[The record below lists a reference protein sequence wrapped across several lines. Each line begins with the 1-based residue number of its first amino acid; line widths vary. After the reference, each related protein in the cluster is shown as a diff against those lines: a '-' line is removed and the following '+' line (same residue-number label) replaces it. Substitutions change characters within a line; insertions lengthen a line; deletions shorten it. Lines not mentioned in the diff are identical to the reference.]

1 MARRPDGAEVAAVVQ
16 RIFRG
21 GLRSG
26 MSSFQPDLAAWTAAT
41 ASDLRARFVD
51 RPDESSDTFLVKLR
65 RQLTDAPDEA
75 IVLAA
80 ELLFVNMAPLVP
92 EQIGLRKKLEI
103 LREVLSWADR
113 RMDVR
118 PEMEP
123 ALKGFLHGGQGF
135 LNYRWAQFQIL
146 VLLVE
151 RLARTECSEREELF
165 SDPWRFRAL
174 CFGIQDAVGH
184 KKGRAQIHVLLFTL
198 FPDDFQP
205 IASAHHKHEIL
216 NAFADELPDPT
227 GNDDKDLLTLSRAL
241 EVQIGRPVDF
251 YDEPWVGRWRK
262 GAVQHEQRGWLV
274 RGNNVDGHDFI
285 PAWLSQGYCSLAW
298 REAPEI
304 AAGATKQHVR
314 QAVAEAMPEATAQL
328 RGAAAYQL
336 HVFLTV
342 MQPGDLVVT
351 VTPDEVHVGTVQ
363 GPATYDPSEGPDNAR
378 RRPVRWATAERPLVR
393 ADLPE
398 KVQARLPL
406 PPAVYDISSVAA
418 ELAERAGLEDA
429 VADVIAEADV
439 TTPLEFPP
447 VTQELADELLM
458 PLEWLQETAE
468 QLQEQRQL
476 VLHGPPGTGKTHVA
490 RVLAKHLAGPDR
502 VQLVQ
507 FHPSYTYEDFFEGFR
522 PGKGDSGSVVFEVQ
536 PGPFRLLAERAR
548 KDPANPYFL
557 IIDEINRANLAKV
570 FGELYFLL
578 EYREEPITV
587 QYSPHDPFHLPGNL
601 FLIGTMNTAD
611 RSIALVDAAMRRR
624 FAFRRLSPEKPPV
637 QGLLTRWLHARGLPD
652 TAARLLDELN
662 SRLGDADRAI
672 GPSYLMKPAVA
683 RPGGLDLIWR
693 TQILPL
699 LEDQLHG
706 TGVDVEVEYGLASL
720 HAAVG
725 PTAAPAGVPSP
736 APSPPDRSAISPS
749 PALRP

>member
-1 MARRPDGAEVAAVVQ
+1 MARRPDGAEVAVAVRRV
-16 RIFRG
+16 FRG
-21 GLRSG
+21 GLLSG
-26 MSSFQPDLAAWTAAT
+26 KSAFRPDLAAWTAAT

-51 RPDESSDTFLVKLR
+51 RPDESSDTFLAKLR
-65 RQLTDAPDEA
+65 RQLAGAPDET

-92 EQIGLRKKLEI
+92 EQIGIPKKLQI
-103 LREVLSWADR
+103 LREVLSWAGSPPEVHP
-113 RMDVR
+113 DVQ
-118 PEMEP
+118 P

-151 RLARTECSEREELF
+151 RLARTERVEREALLA
-165 SDPWRFRAL
+165 DPWRFRTL
-174 CFGIQDAVGH
+174 CFDIQDSVGH
-184 KKGRAQIHVLLFTL
+184 KKGRAQIHVLLFAL
-198 FPDDFQP
+198 FPDSFQP

-216 NAFADELPDPT
+216 KAFADDVPDPT
-227 GNDDKDLLTLSRAL
+227 GNDDKDLLTLSRTL
-241 EVQIGRPVDF
+241 EVQIGQPVDF

-262 GAVQHEQRGWLV
+262 GAVRHEQRGWLV

-285 PAWLSQGYCSLAW
+285 PAWLDRGYCSISF
-298 REAPEI
+298 REVPEI
-304 AAGATKQHVR
+304 AAGADKLQVR
-314 QAVAEAMPEATAQL
+314 QAVAEAMPEASVQQ
-328 RGAAAYQL
+328 RGTAAYQL

-342 MQPGDLVVT
+342 IQPGDLVVT

-363 GPATYDPSEGPDNAR
+363 GPPVYDPSDGLDNAR
-378 RRPVRWATAERPLVR
+378 RRPVRWATVERPLVR
-393 ADLPE
+393 AELPE

-406 PPAVYDISSVAA
+406 PSTVYEISSVAA
-418 ELAERAGLEDA
+418 ELAERAGLEA
-429 VADVIAEADV
+429 VVAEELADVDV
-439 TTPLEFPP
+439 TKPLELPP
-447 VTQELADELLM
+447 VTQELAKDLLM
-458 PLEWLQETAE
+458 PLEWLRETAE
-468 QLQEQRQL
+468 QLQDQRQL

-490 RVLAKHLAGPDR
+490 RTLARHLAGPDR
-502 VQLVQ
+502 VELIQ

-522 PGKGDSGSVVFEVQ
+522 PVRGDGGSIVFDVL
-536 PGPFRLLAERAR
+536 PGPFKLLAERAR
-548 KDPANPYFL
+548 KDPANPYVL

-578 EYREEPITV
+578 EYREEPVTT

-624 FAFRRLSPEKPPV
+624 FAFRRLSPELPPV
-637 QGLLTRWLHARGLPD
+637 RGLLARWLHARGLPD

-662 SRLGDADRAI
+662 ARLGDADRAI
-672 GPSYLMKPAVA
+672 GPSYLMKPGAA
-683 RPGGLDLIWR
+683 RPEGLDLIWR

-706 TGVDVEVEYGLASL
+706 TGIDIEEEYGLGSL
-720 HAAVG
+720 LAVVTS
-725 PTAAPAGVPSP
+725 PDRPAGSP
-736 APSPPDRSAISPS
+736 APTVES
-749 PALRP
+749 

>member
-16 RIFRG
+16 RVVRDGLLG
-21 GLRSG
+21 GKSA
-26 MSSFQPDLAAWTAAT
+26 FQPEVAAWTDAT

-51 RPDESSDTFLVKLR
+51 RPDTSTDTFLVKLR
-65 RQLTDAPDEA
+65 RQLADAPDET

-92 EQIGLRKKLEI
+92 EQIGLPKKLGI
-103 LREVLSWADR
+103 LREVLSWAGR
-113 RMDVR
+113 PLDV
-118 PEMEP
+118 PPGLEP

-151 RLARTECSEREELF
+151 RLAGTPQPERKALLE
-165 SDPWRFRAL
+165 DPWRFRDL
-174 CFGIQDAVGH
+174 CFAIQDSVGH
-184 KKGRAQIHVLLFTL
+184 KKGRAQIHVLLFAL
-198 FPDDFQP
+198 FPDTFQP

-216 NAFADELPDPT
+216 KAFTEELPDPS
-227 GNDDKDLLTLSRAL
+227 GNDDKDLLELSRTL

-251 YDEPWVGRWRK
+251 YDEPWVGRWRE

-274 RGNNVDGHDFI
+274 RGHNVGGHDVI
-285 PAWLSQGYCSLAW
+285 PDWLGRGYCSLSW
-298 REAPEI
+298 REVPEI
-304 AAGATKQHVR
+304 PGGATKQQIR

-336 HVFLTV
+336 HVFLAE

-363 GPATYDPSEGPDNAR
+363 GPPAYDPSDGVDTAR
-378 RRPVRWATAERPLVR
+378 RRPVRWATAEHPLVR
-393 ADLPE
+393 AGLPE

-418 ELAERAGLEDA
+418 ELAERAGLESVVA
-429 VADVIAEADV
+429 EELADVDV
-439 TTPLEFPP
+439 TKPLEFPP
-447 VTQELADELLM
+447 VTQELADGLLM
-458 PLEWLQETAE
+458 PLEWLRETAE
-468 QLQEQRQL
+468 QLQDQRQL
-476 VLHGPPGTGKTHVA
+476 VLHGPPGTGKTHLA
-490 RVLAKHLAGPDR
+490 RALARHLAGPDR
-502 VQLVQ
+502 VELIQ

-522 PGKGDSGSVVFEVQ
+522 PVRGDGGSVVFDVV
-536 PGPFRLLAERAR
+536 PGPFKLLAERAR
-548 KDPANPYFL
+548 NDPANPYVL

-611 RSIALVDAAMRRR
+611 RAIALVDAAMRRR
-624 FAFRRLSPEKPPV
+624 FAFRRLSPERPPV
-637 QGLLTRWLHARGLPD
+637 RGLLTRWLHARGLPD
-652 TAARLLDELN
+652 TAAQLLDELN
-662 SRLGDADRAI
+662 SRLGEPDRAI
-672 GPSYLMKPAVA
+672 GPSYLMKPGAA
-683 RPGGLDLIWR
+683 RPEGLDLIWR

-706 TGVDVEVEYGLASL
+706 TGIDVEVEYGLDSL
-720 HAAVG
+720 RAALG
-725 PTAAPAGVPSP
+725 PSDPTAG
-736 APSPPDRSAISPS
+736 SPP
-749 PALRP
+749 PAVQP

>member
-1 MARRPDGAEVAAVVQ
+1 
-16 RIFRG
+16 
-21 GLRSG
+21 
-26 MSSFQPDLAAWTAAT
+26 MSAFQPDLAAWTDAT

-65 RQLTDAPDEA
+65 RQLTGAPDET

-92 EQIGLRKKLEI
+92 EQIGLPKKLEI

-113 RMDVR
+113 RMDVHL
-118 PEMEP
+118 EMEP

-151 RLARTECSEREELF
+151 RLAKTDHSEREELL

-174 CFGIQDAVGH
+174 CFSIQDAVGH

-216 NAFADELPDPT
+216 KAFADELPDPT
-227 GNDDKDLLTLSRAL
+227 GNDDKDLLTLSRTL

-285 PAWLSQGYCSLAW
+285 PAWLSQGYCSLSW
-298 REAPEI
+298 REAPKI

-336 HVFLTV
+336 YVFLTV

-363 GPATYDPSEGPDNAR
+363 GPATYDPSEGLDNAR
-378 RRPVRWATAERPLVR
+378 RRPVRWATADRPLVR
-393 ADLPE
+393 AELPE

-429 VADVIAEADV
+429 VTDVIAEADV

-447 VTQELADELLM
+447 VTQELANELLM

-468 QLQEQRQL
+468 QLQDQRQL

-490 RVLAKHLAGPDR
+490 RALAKHLAGPDR

-522 PGKGDSGSVVFEVQ
+522 PGKGDSGLVVFEVQ

-662 SRLGDADRAI
+662 SRLGDADRTI

-706 TGVDVEVEYGLASL
+706 TGVDVEAEYGLASL

-725 PTAAPAGVPSP
+725 PTDSSAGVPSQ
-736 APSPPDRSAISPS
+736 ALAPPDRSAVSPS
-749 PALRP
+749 QAVRP

>member
-21 GLRSG
+21 GLLSG
-26 MSSFQPDLAAWTAAT
+26 KSTFQPELAAWTEAT

-65 RQLTDAPDEA
+65 RQLTGAPDET

-92 EQIGLRKKLEI
+92 EQIGLPKKLQI

-113 RMDVR
+113 RPLDVDQDVR
-118 PEMEP
+118 P

-135 LNYRWAQFQIL
+135 LNYRWAQFQVL

-151 RLARTECSEREELF
+151 RLAGTERREREELLA
-165 SDPWRFRAL
+165 DPWRFRTL
-174 CFGIQDAVGH
+174 CFDIQDSVGH

-198 FPDDFQP
+198 FPDSFQP

-216 NAFADELPDPT
+216 QAFADELPGPT
-227 GNDDKDLLTLSRAL
+227 GNDDKDLLTLSRTL
-241 EVQIGRPVDF
+241 EGQTGRTVDF
-251 YDEPWVGRWRK
+251 YDEPWVGRWRRTK
-262 GAVQHEQRGWLV
+262 GAVRHEQRGWLV

-285 PAWLSQGYCSLAW
+285 PAWLSQGYCSLSF
-298 REAPEI
+298 REPPEI
-304 AAGATKQHVR
+304 PAGATKQQVR
-314 QAVAEAMPEATAQL
+314 QAVDEAMPEATAQT

-363 GPATYDPSEGPDNAR
+363 GPPAYDPSEGLDNAR
-378 RRPVRWATAERPLVR
+378 RRPVRWVTAERPLVR

-406 PPAVYDISSVAA
+406 PPTVYDISSVAA
-418 ELAERAGLEDA
+418 ELAERAGLEDV
-429 VADVIAEADV
+429 VAEELADADI
-439 TTPLEFPP
+439 TKPLEFPP

-458 PLEWLQETAE
+458 PLEWLRETAE
-468 QLQEQRQL
+468 QLQDQLQL

-490 RVLAKHLAGPDR
+490 RALARHLAGPDR
-502 VQLVQ
+502 VELIQ

-522 PGKGDSGSVVFEVQ
+522 PVPGDNGTVVFSVQ

-548 KDPANPYFL
+548 KDPANPYIL

-578 EYREEPITV
+578 EYREEPVTV

-637 QGLLTRWLHARGLPD
+637 RGLLARWLHARGLPD

-662 SRLGDADRAI
+662 SRLGEPDRAI
-672 GPSYLMKPAVA
+672 GPSYLMRPGTA

-706 TGVDVEVEYGLASL
+706 TGIDVEGEFGLDTL
-720 HAAVG
+720 RAAVV
-725 PTAAPAGVPSP
+725 PPDPPAG
-736 APSPPDRSAISPS
+736 SPP
-749 PALRP
+749 PAVEP

>member
-16 RIFRG
+16 RVFRDGLLG
-21 GLRSG
+21 GKSA
-26 MSSFQPDLAAWTAAT
+26 FQPEVAAWTDTT

-51 RPDESSDTFLVKLR
+51 RPDTSTDTFLVKLR
-65 RQLTDAPDEA
+65 RQLADAPDET

-92 EQIGLRKKLEI
+92 EQIGLPKKLEI
-103 LREVLSWADR
+103 LREVLSWAGR
-113 RMDVR
+113 PLDV
-118 PEMEP
+118 PPGLEP

-151 RLARTECSEREELF
+151 RLAGTPQPERKALLE
-165 SDPWRFRAL
+165 DPWRFRDL
-174 CFGIQDAVGH
+174 CFAIQDSVGH
-184 KKGRAQIHVLLFTL
+184 KKGRAQIHVLLFAL
-198 FPDDFQP
+198 FPDTFQP

-216 NAFADELPDPT
+216 KAFAEELPDPS
-227 GNDDKDLLTLSRAL
+227 GNDDKDLLELSRTL

-251 YDEPWVGRWRK
+251 YDEPWVGRWRE

-274 RGNNVDGHDFI
+274 RGYNVGGHDVI
-285 PAWLSQGYCSLAW
+285 PDWLGRGYCSLSW
-298 REAPEI
+298 REVPEI
-304 AAGATKQHVR
+304 PGGAAKQQIR

-336 HVFLTV
+336 HVFLTE

-363 GPATYDPSEGPDNAR
+363 GPPAYDPSDGVDTAR

-393 ADLPE
+393 AGLPE

-418 ELAERAGLEDA
+418 ELAERAGLESVVA
-429 VADVIAEADV
+429 EELADVDV
-439 TTPLEFPP
+439 TKPLEFPP
-447 VTQELADELLM
+447 VTQELADGLLM
-458 PLEWLQETAE
+458 PLEWLRETAE
-468 QLQEQRQL
+468 QLQDQRQL
-476 VLHGPPGTGKTHVA
+476 VLHGPPGTGKTHLA
-490 RVLAKHLAGPDR
+490 RALARHLAGPDR
-502 VQLVQ
+502 VELIQ

-522 PGKGDSGSVVFEVQ
+522 PVRGDGGSVVFDVV
-536 PGPFRLLAERAR
+536 PGPFKLLAERAR
-548 KDPANPYFL
+548 NDPANPYVL

-611 RSIALVDAAMRRR
+611 RAIALVDAAMRRR
-624 FAFRRLSPEKPPV
+624 FAFRRLSPERPPV
-637 QGLLTRWLHARGLPD
+637 RGLLTRWLHARGLPD

-662 SRLGDADRAI
+662 SRLGEPDRAI
-672 GPSYLMKPAVA
+672 GPSYLMKPGAA
-683 RPGGLDLIWR
+683 RPEGLDLIWR

-706 TGVDVEVEYGLASL
+706 TGIDVEVEYGLDSL
-720 HAAVG
+720 RAALG
-725 PTAAPAGVPSP
+725 PSDPAAG
-736 APSPPDRSAISPS
+736 SPP
-749 PALRP
+749 PAVEP

>member
-1 MARRPDGAEVAAVVQ
+1 MVQ
-16 RIFRG
+16 RIFRD
-21 GLRSG
+21 GLLSG
-26 MSSFQPDLAAWTAAT
+26 KSAFQPELAAWTDGT

-65 RQLTDAPDEA
+65 RQLADAPDET

-92 EQIGLRKKLEI
+92 EQIGLPKKLQI
-103 LREVLSWADR
+103 LREVLSWADHHL
-113 RMDVR
+113 DVDQD
-118 PEMEP
+118 MTP

-151 RLARTECSEREELF
+151 RLAGTERPERQALLE
-165 SDPWRFRAL
+165 DPWRFRAL
-174 CFGIQDAVGH
+174 CFEIQDSVGH

-198 FPDDFQP
+198 FPGDFQP

-216 NAFADELPDPT
+216 KAFADELPAPT
-227 GNDDKDLLTLSRAL
+227 GNDDKDLLTLSGAL
-241 EVQIGRPVDF
+241 EAQTGQTVDF

-274 RGNNVDGHDFI
+274 RGHNVDGHDFI
-285 PAWLSQGYCSLAW
+285 PAWLGQGYCSVSW

-304 AAGATKQHVR
+304 PAGATEDEVR
-314 QAVAEAMPEATAQL
+314 QAVAEAMPEATAPM
-328 RGAAAYQL
+328 RAAAAYQL

-342 MQPGDLVVT
+342 IQPGDLVVT
-351 VTPDEVHVGTVQ
+351 VTADEVHVGTVQ
-363 GPATYDPSEGPDNAR
+363 GPPTYDPSESLDNAR

-406 PPAVYDISSVAA
+406 PPTVYDISSVAA
-418 ELAERAGLEDA
+418 ELAERAGLEA
-429 VADVIAEADV
+429 VIAEVLVDVDV
-439 TTPLEFPP
+439 TRPLEFPA

-458 PLEWLQETAE
+458 PLEWLRETAE
-468 QLQEQRQL
+468 QLQDQLQL

-490 RVLAKHLAGPDR
+490 RALARHLAGRDR
-502 VQLVQ
+502 VELIQ

-522 PGKGDSGSVVFEVQ
+522 PVRGDSGSVAFDVL

-548 KDPANPYFL
+548 KDPANPYVL

-578 EYREEPITV
+578 EYREEPVTT
-587 QYSPHDPFHLPGNL
+587 QYSPHEPFHLPANL

-637 QGLLTRWLHARGLPD
+637 RGLLARWLHARGLPD
-652 TAARLLDELN
+652 TAALLLDELN

-672 GPSYLMKPAVA
+672 GPSYLMKPAAV

-706 TGVDVEVEYGLASL
+706 TGVDVEAEYGLDSL
-720 HAAVG
+720 RAAVA
-725 PTAAPAGVPSP
+725 PPHPPAALPSQ
-736 APSPPDRSAISPS
+736 AVASPDRPLDSPS
-749 PALRP
+749 PTGES

>member
-16 RIFRG
+16 RVFRDGLLG
-21 GLRSG
+21 GQSA
-26 MSSFQPDLAAWTAAT
+26 FQPEVAAWTDAT

-51 RPDESSDTFLVKLR
+51 RPDTSTDTFLVKLR
-65 RQLTDAPDEA
+65 RQLADAPDET

-92 EQIGLRKKLEI
+92 EQIGLPKKLEI
-103 LREVLSWADR
+103 LREVLSWAGGR
-113 RMDVR
+113 PLDV
-118 PEMEP
+118 PPGLEP

-151 RLARTECSEREELF
+151 RLAGTRQPERKALLE
-165 SDPWRFRAL
+165 DPWRFRDL
-174 CFGIQDAVGH
+174 CFAIQDSVGH
-184 KKGRAQIHVLLFTL
+184 KKGRAQIHVLLFAL
-198 FPDDFQP
+198 FPDTFQP

-216 NAFADELPDPT
+216 KAFAEELPEPS
-227 GNDDKDLLTLSRAL
+227 GNDDKDLLELSRTL

-251 YDEPWVGRWRK
+251 YDEPWVGRWRE

-274 RGNNVDGHDFI
+274 RGHNVGGHDVI
-285 PAWLSQGYCSLAW
+285 PDWLGRGYCSLSW

-304 AAGATKQHVR
+304 PGGATKQQIR
-314 QAVAEAMPEATAQL
+314 QAVAESMPEATAQL
-328 RGAAAYQL
+328 RGAASYQL
-336 HVFLTV
+336 HVFLTE

-363 GPATYDPSEGPDNAR
+363 GPPTYDPSDGVDTAR

-418 ELAERAGLEDA
+418 ELAERAGLESVVA
-429 VADVIAEADV
+429 EELADVDV
-439 TTPLEFPP
+439 TKPLEFPP
-447 VTQELADELLM
+447 VTQELADGLLM
-458 PLEWLQETAE
+458 PLEWLRETAE
-468 QLQEQRQL
+468 QLQDQRQL
-476 VLHGPPGTGKTHVA
+476 VLHGPPGTGKTHLA
-490 RVLAKHLAGPDR
+490 RALARHLAGPDR
-502 VQLVQ
+502 VELIQ
-507 FHPSYTYEDFFEGFR
+507 FHPSYAYEDFFEGFR
-522 PGKGDSGSVVFEVQ
+522 PVRGDGGSVVFDVV
-536 PGPFRLLAERAR
+536 PGPFKLLAERAR
-548 KDPANPYFL
+548 NDPANPYVL

-611 RSIALVDAAMRRR
+611 RAIALVDAAMRRR
-624 FAFRRLSPEKPPV
+624 FAFRRLSPERPPV
-637 QGLLTRWLHARGLPD
+637 RGLLARWLHARGLPD

-662 SRLGDADRAI
+662 SRLGEPDRAI
-672 GPSYLMKPAVA
+672 GPSYLMKPGAA
-683 RPGGLDLIWR
+683 RPEGLDLIWR

-706 TGVDVEVEYGLASL
+706 TGIDVEVEYGLDSL
-720 HAAVG
+720 RAALGPSDPAVG
-725 PTAAPAGVPSP
+725 
-736 APSPPDRSAISPS
+736 SPP
-749 PALRP
+749 PAVEP